1 MTDFRTVAATNMNE
15 TSSRSHAVF
24 TIVFTQKRRDQ
35 MTSLD
40 TEKVFGG
47 EGLIQVNVSQSFSGL
62 IFGLLLRSVKSAW
75 WTWRGASGP
84 TLRGRRALD
93 SRSVPLCDVRI

>member
-1 MTDFRTVAATNMNE
+1 MVVFVNRTVAATNMNE

-40 TEKVFGG
+40 TEKVCVCVCVHVSSLFEDYVFHTSECGTLFSLV
-47 EGLIQVNVSQSFSGL
+47 LI
-62 IFGLLLRSVKSAW
+62 
-75 WTWRGASGP
+75 
-84 TLRGRRALD
+84 
-93 SRSVPLCDVRI
+93 